1 MISFILVL
9 KCLRQIRQTTHS
21 YIMVWT
27 MWQGWND
34 EKNERLR
41 VERELK
47 QLTTLFHRVVSE
59 RDSLKKECDSLK
71 EERDEL
77 QEENKRLRNI

>member
-1 MISFILVL
+1 MVEKRTRYKTSHYTI
-9 KCLRQIRQTTHS
+9 TT
-21 YIMVWT
+21 MVWT

-47 QLTTLFHRVVSE
+47 NLTNLFRRVVSE
-59 RDSLKKECDSLK
+59 RDSLKI
-71 EERDEL
+71 ERDEL
-77 QEENKRLRNI
+77 EEENKKLRKSRQ

>member
-1 MISFILVL
+1 
-9 KCLRQIRQTTHS
+9 
-21 YIMVWT
+21 MVWT

-47 QLTTLFHRVVSE
+47 QLTTLFHRVIKE
-59 RDSLKKECDSLK
+59 RDSLK

-77 QEENKRLRNI
+77 EEENKRLRNS

>member
-1 MISFILVL
+1 
-9 KCLRQIRQTTHS
+9 
-21 YIMVWT
+21 MVWT

-47 QLTTLFHRVVSE
+47 NLTTLFHRVVKE
-59 RDSLKKECDSLK
+59 RDSLK

-77 QEENKRLRNI
+77 EEENKRLRKS